1 MSGYFIVYQQV
12 MSSCSGTREERGL
25 VAWEDQH
32 DGEDSAGAQSKTDRF
47 EFENTILKLNL
58 SQI

>member
-1 MSGYFIVYQQV
+1 